1 MPSGPTSPVRGSRL
15 PEWSSPSAAAPTPS
29 RRGGSVRGL
38 PPGLRDMRLDRTRG
52 ATCRSR
58 IPSIGRRRSGQSGV
72 ALTSTTKSMQ
82 PASGLSSH
90 LGRRSPDNGRQVRRP
105 DRARTRGGPRPDQG
119 SRQPTQRFEVRLRHR
134 LLLARQ
140 SCRSRSCPSPI
151 QPPRLPLV
159 PRAVR
164 NLGRVCV
171 SIAGGAALV
180 YRAPPKQRP
189 TSCPKRLAP
198 AYTL

>member
-1 MPSGPTSPVRGSRL
+1 VR
-15 PEWSSPSAAAPTPS
+15 E
-29 RRGGSVRGL
+29 L

-105 DRARTRGGPRPDQG
+105 DRARTRGDQDRIKDLGNQRNVSRFAYVTDYSCSPELSFAELPIADPTSTPTARTASGP
-119 SRQPTQRFEVRLRHR
+119 QPWTSVRVDCWRGCTL
-134 LLLARQ
+134 
-140 SCRSRSCPSPI
+140 
-151 QPPRLPLV
+151 
-159 PRAVR
+159 
-164 NLGRVCV
+164 
-171 SIAGGAALV
+171 

-189 TSCPKRLAP
+189 TSCPNRLAP